1 MTTAAVARAV
11 LAIALAAAV
20 LAALWVARSAL
31 LIIYVSGLL
40 ATGLGPLVHFIEHA
54 APGTQ
59 RLPRWL
65 AILLIYLVIVGVL
78 TLVGLLVVPPLIEQS
93 QDLSKRIPELL
104 ERGQRFLVDRGM
116 LDHRITL
123 EEAVRNAP
131 GPGQAAGTVA
141 SAVASVFSGIL
152 AVITVLMLTFYLL
165 VESDALLGGFAR
177 LFPRPDRP
185 RVQAAALK
193 ISTKVSAWLSGQ
205 LILGGTIG
213 LTTAAGLYLLGVPYF
228 YVLAL
233 LAGFGELI
241 PVVGP
246 IFSAVPAILVAL
258 TVSPQTA
265 LFTLLFVL
273 AQQQFENHLLVPR
286 IMARQVGVSPVV
298 VIVALLIGG
307 SLLGVMGAIL
317 AVPSAAIIQVVFDE
331 LLDERDRLQESRDLD
346 VPKLELRSEK
356 SEVRRA

>member
-11 LAIALAAAV
+11 LVIALAAAI
-20 LAALWVARSAL
+20 LAALWVARGAL
-31 LIIYVSGLL
+31 LIIYISGLL
-40 ATGLGPLVHFIEHA
+40 ATGLGPLVHTIEHA

-65 AILLIYLVIVGVL
+65 AILLIYLSIIGVL
-78 TLVGLLVVPPLIEQS
+78 TIVGLLVVPPLIDQA

-104 ERGQRFLVDRGM
+104 ERGQRFLVEHRI

-123 EEAVRNAP
+123 EEAVRSAP
-131 GPGQAAGTVA
+131 GPSQAAGTVA
-141 SAVASVFSGIL
+141 SAVASVFGAIL
-152 AVITVLMLTFYLL
+152 ALITVLILTFYLL
-165 VESDALLGGFAR
+165 VESDALFEAFAR

-185 RVQAAALK
+185 RVQAASLK
-193 ISTKVSAWLSGQ
+193 ITAKVSAWLSGQ
-205 LILGGTIG
+205 MILGGTIG
-213 LTTAAGLYLLGVPYF
+213 LTAAVGLYLIGVPYF

-233 LAGFGELI
+233 LAGFGEMI

-258 TVSPQTA
+258 TVSPQTG
-265 LFTLLFVL
+265 LITLIFFVV
-273 AQQQFENHLLVPR
+273 QQQFENHLLVPR

-298 VIVALLIGG
+298 VIVALLLGG

-317 AVPSAAIIQVVFDE
+317 AVPSAAIIQVVVDE
-331 LLDERDRLQESRDLD
+331 LLDERDRVQASRDLNGEA
-346 VPKLELRSEK
+346 LGS
-356 SEVRRA
+356 

>member
-1 MTTAAVARAV
+1 VTTGAIARAV
-11 LAIALAAAV
+11 LAIALAIAV
-20 LAALWVARSAL
+20 LAALYFARNAL
-31 LIIYVSGLL
+31 LIIYISGLL
-40 ATGLGPLVHFIEHA
+40 ATGLGPLVHFIEHAA

-65 AILLIYLVIVGVL
+65 AILLIYLVIVGVF

-93 QDLSKRIPELL
+93 QDLSRRIPELL
-104 ERGQRFLVDRGM
+104 DRGQKFLVDRGL

-123 EEAVRNAP
+123 EEAVRRAP
-131 GPGQAAGTVA
+131 GPGQAVGTVA
-141 SAVASVFSGIL
+141 SAVTSVFTGIL
-152 AVITVLMLTFYLL
+152 AVITVLILTFYLL
-165 VESDALLGGFAR
+165 IESNALLAGFAR

-185 RVQAAALK
+185 RVQDAAEK

-213 LTTAAGLYLLGVPYF
+213 LTAAGGLYLLGVPYF

-258 TVSPQTA
+258 SVSPQTA
-265 LFTLLFVL
+265 LLTLAFFLV
-273 AQQQFENHLLVPR
+273 QQQFENHLLVPK

-307 SLLGVMGAIL
+307 SLLGIWGAIL
-317 AVPSAAIIQVVFDE
+317 AVPSAAIIQVVVDE
-331 LLDERDRLQESRDLD
+331 LLDERDRVQSSRDLSGTW
-346 VPKLELRSEK
+346 SE
-356 SEVRRA
+356 SPQ

>member
-1 MTTAAVARAV
+1 MRRA
-11 LAIALAAAV
+11 
-20 LAALWVARSAL
+20 
-31 LIIYVSGLL
+31 
-40 ATGLGPLVHFIEHA
+40 
-54 APGTQ
+54 
-59 RLPRWL
+59 
-65 AILLIYLVIVGVL
+65 
-78 TLVGLLVVPPLIEQS
+78 
-93 QDLSKRIPELL
+93 
-104 ERGQRFLVDRGM
+104 
-116 LDHRITL
+116 
-123 EEAVRNAP
+123 
-131 GPGQAAGTVA
+131 PGQAAGTVA
-141 SAVASVFSGIL
+141 SAVASVFTGIL
-152 AVITVLMLTFYLL
+152 AVITVLILTFYLL
-165 VESDALLGGFAR
+165 VESDALLGGVRR

-213 LTTAAGLYLLGVPYF
+213 LTAAAGLYLLGVPYF

-246 IFSAVPAILVAL
+246 IFSAVPAILVAADG
-258 TVSPQTA
+258 VARTA
-265 LFTLLFVL
+265 LFTLLFFL

-317 AVPSAAIIQVVFDE
+317 AVPSAAIIQVVVDE
-331 LLDERDRLQESRDLD
+331 LLDERDQLQSSRDLNGT
-346 VPKLELRSEK
+346 
-356 SEVRRA
+356 